1 MMLML
6 VDEIWSNIF
15 LRLPSVP
22 LWSVPLPQRSVYPCS
37 LALWWLQGDNH
48 HFIIQWNESTIQTT
62 LDWSLFHLLTS
73 NLCRTARMGLMRKTA
88 PRSRVLT
95 TSSTVHRWQLFV
107 CFCRMPRQQVFIG
120 GKFKLKTFDAEILT
134 LSKLSSECSMWL
146 FQLPKCSFKRF
157 ARIKQAAASSRCKST
172 ISLKFHNC
180 SVFDQKSIYL
190 QNCKIEIGVGNWSPA
205 DDFNV
210 KTIKKALIVRNW
222 FLFQFKI
229 LWNSLKI

>member
-1 MMLML
+1 MILPVTMMLML

-22 LWSVPLPQRSVYPCS
+22 LWSVPLPQRSVYPGS
-37 LALWWLQGDNH
+37 LALWRLQGDNH
-48 HFIIQWNESTIQTT
+48 HFIIQWNESTTSIQTRST
-62 LDWSLFHLLTS
+62 PLLTDRCLTS
-73 NLCRTARMGLMRKTA
+73 NLCRTVLTGLMRRTA

-107 CFCRMPRQQVFIG
+107 CFRRMPRQQVFIG

-157 ARIKQAAASSRCKST
+157 ARIKQRQLAVDAK
-172 ISLKFHNC
+172 
-180 SVFDQKSIYL
+180 V
-190 QNCKIEIGVGNWSPA
+190 
-205 DDFNV
+205 
-210 KTIKKALIVRNW
+210 
-222 FLFQFKI
+222 QFP
-229 LWNSLKI
+229 